1 VPENAISYDYPVF
14 PKPMTAAD
22 VIAQFG
28 YVIRQMAMA
37 SPSFGLAMANVGASY
52 CRWRLLAAVVRR
64 PGRRAQFGVQPLER
78 YLLLGDRRLT
88 RGP

>member
-37 SPSFGLAMANVGASY
+37 SPSFGLAMANVVPGIAAGA
-52 CRWRLLAAVVRR
+52 C
-64 PGRRAQFGVQPLER
+64 
-78 YLLLGDRRLT
+78 
-88 RGP
+88 